1 MSIRCPIQ
9 TPGHV
14 HGKNFSS
21 GLPGC
26 GHVFYWEES
35 DGLFLGLLVAS
46 SSSTVSPASC
56 IVYCSTCKKVLSNR
70 INSFAYWSPG
80 QLWSDAPNNA
90 ELSAAFAHR
99 AICRPP
105 VATSLG
111 KGCSICMDR
120 PIQQT
125 LQCGNMFCTECG
137 DSFKSC
143 PTCRVEVTQ
152 RIKLFPQ

>member
-1 MSIRCPIQ
+1 MCM
-9 TPGHV
+9 
-14 HGKNFSS
+14 GKIVIWP
-21 GLPGC
+21 PGC

-35 DGLFLGLLVAS
+35 DGLFLGLLVDS
-46 SSSTVSPASC
+46 GGSTSPASC
-56 IVYCSTCKKVLSNR
+56 IVYCSTCQKVLSNR
-70 INSFAYWSPG
+70 FHSMAGLYWSPG
-80 QLWSDAPNNA
+80 QLWSGAPDNP

-105 VATSLG
+105 APAALG

-120 PIQQT
+120 PIQQA
-125 LQCGNMFCTECG
+125 LQCGHMFCTECG
-137 DSFKSC
+137 DSFKTC